1 MIRALIADDERPA
14 RRKLRGLLGHAAD
27 FEVVAEAADGVA
39 AVAAI
44 REARP
49 DVVFL
54 DIQMPRLDGFGV
66 IAEIGVEAMP
76 LVVFV
81 TAFDEHAVRAFEVHA
96 LDYLLKPFA
105 PSRLERLLERV
116 RRQLAAGSM
125 AASPDAAG
133 EPLAQRIERLLSAMS
148 ALAAVA
154 ATPPA
159 VTATPAMPAPTA
171 LRPLPEYPRQILVE
185 RDAGRQALLA
195 VDEIDVIRAEGNY
208 LRFLG
213 ARGQFRRR
221 GTLRELLERLDP
233 ARFLRLNRSEIVRLD
248 AIRELQPWFH
258 GDARVVLRDGSV
270 LTWSRRYRAQADG
283 SSSPIL

>member
-14 RRKLRGLLGHAAD
+14 RRKLRNLLGRAAD

-116 RRQLAAGSM
+116 RRQLAALS
-125 AASPDAAG
+125 AATPDAAG
-133 EPLAQRIERLLSAMS
+133 EPLAERIERLLSAMS

-154 ATPPA
+154 ATPA
-159 VTATPAMPAPTA
+159 VTATPPMPAPTA
-171 LRPLPEYPRQILVE
+171 ARPVPEYPRQILVE

-270 LTWSRRYRAQADG
+270 LTWSRRYRAQAEG